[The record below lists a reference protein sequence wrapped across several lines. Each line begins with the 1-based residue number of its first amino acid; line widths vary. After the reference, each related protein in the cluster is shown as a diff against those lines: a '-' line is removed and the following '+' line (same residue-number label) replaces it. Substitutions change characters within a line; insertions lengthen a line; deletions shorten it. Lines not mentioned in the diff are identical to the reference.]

1 MLKWL
6 TCLPLWNAAGTSGAY
21 GVTTTFDIHNKPV
34 SPLWNFTAVESVPVV
49 AKALLPSTSM
59 IKITLGAGIEFIT
72 FVCTV
77 PISKDRCV
85 NRFALLRNFLP
96 WPTNVLDPWAQRA
109 MYKILGEDKVI
120 T

>member
-1 MLKWL
+1 MA
-6 TCLPLWNAAGTSGAY
+6 TGTSDAFGI
-21 GVTTTFDIHNKPV
+21 TTTFDIHNKPV
-34 SPLWNFTAVESVPVV
+34 SPLWNFTAVDSVPVV

-77 PISKDRCV
+77 PISKDKCI

-96 WPTNVLDPWAQRA
+96 QPATILDPWAQSA
-109 MYKILGEDKVI
+109 MYKILGEDKV
-120 T
+120 TEEYLK